1 MFNLKKLTL
10 DLYSLQAGD
19 SYASDFIRVSPE
31 ELIEDGEDK
40 FITITMVLTD
50 SSDSVKVDNKLYS
63 Y

>member
-1 MFNLKKLTL
+1 M
-10 DLYSLQAGD
+10 YSLQAGD